1 MREQDEVE
9 QERHEAATEEP
20 ATVQQHM
27 PTKLPSGFD
36 GVEPAPRTKANIE
49 ASIKR
54 MREKLSKI
62 ADIALAADAKCVN
75 IEKLGVR
82 YLECSKALCE
92 IRIMCGRDI
101 AEKAGIAAGTYYSPS
116 WLGDLA
122 KELGEK
128 SQSEI
133 QREVAR
139 QKRKIHWTCYP
150 TKVDLCVMGKTQQNG
165 KVYEVRV
172 NKRKVAD
179 VQDTYGQC
187 KVNGKTVLT
196 VSFTGGAWM
205 LNRILTEGMQALVN
219 YKAKKKRDIRRNY
232 AKRDA
237 AKKEVA

>member
-1 MREQDEVE
+1 MRDKDIIE
-9 QERHEAATEEP
+9 QEWHEAATEEP
-20 ATVQQHM
+20 ATVPQHM

-36 GVEPAPRTKANIE
+36 GVEP
-49 ASIKR
+49 
-54 MREKLSKI
+54 
-62 ADIALAADAKCVN
+62 
-75 IEKLGVR
+75 
-82 YLECSKALCE
+82 
-92 IRIMCGRDI
+92 
-101 AEKAGIAAGTYYSPS
+101 
-116 WLGDLA
+116 
-122 KELGEK
+122 GEK

-165 KVYEVRV
+165 RVYEVRV

-205 LNRILTEGMQALVN
+205 LKRILTEGMQALVN
-219 YKAKKKRDIRRNY
+219 YKAKKNRDSRRNY

-237 AKKEVA
+237 AKKEGGAK

>member
-1 MREQDEVE
+1 M
-9 QERHEAATEEP
+9 EAATETP
-20 ATVQQHM
+20 AFLGCPQHM
-27 PTKLPSGFD
+27 PTKLPGGFD
-36 GVEPAPRTKANIE
+36 GTEPAPSDEAKKALADGVE
-49 ASIKR
+49 R
-54 MREKLSKI
+54 MRDKLSKI

-75 IEKLGVR
+75 IEKIGKR
-82 YLECSKALCE
+82 WMECSKALCE
-92 IRIMCGRDI
+92 IRMMCGRDL

-165 KVYEVRV
+165 KVCEVRI

-205 LNRILTEGMQALVN
+205 LKRILTEGMQALVN
-219 YKAKKKRDIRRNY
+219 YKAKKNRDSRRNY

-237 AKKEVA
+237 AKKKGGAK